1 MSILAELRKRKP
13 AQEDFQGLDTLMSD
27 ADAIKAEEL
36 LLDGQ
41 EPIGSL
47 EVSEDITKFQP
58 QQVMDRDLRSALVDA
73 FVGGAPSLLGMIGGG
88 SAAYNTMN
96 LEKGSEYLKKR
107 AQDEANQKLVQLK
120 SVDGTPYYEKAKYA
134 VGMEPYITPKV
145 SLGGLDS
152 KYYKPSQFVDT
163 KTGRVFQGMFAGGKL
178 VDISSGMPIDPT
190 GVVNYEPPKF
200 KEIENVKGDKSYVKV
215 NPIMDTKK
223 TVLGSQGLGSY
234 YDVGTKGQAENIE
247 KSQALAQ
254 KDIYEIQRSLGR
266 LDEVEQT
273 LSRTKDP
280 RVMAANIYALAR
292 DYESK
297 GILTDQDYKSIL
309 GIDMDTY
316 LNRLQ
321 YAIDNKL
328 TGQVQDYAKSF
339 VQLARS
345 AKTLKARDLETIRG
359 TIPSG
364 GPKSQ
369 ARSVPTESIAP
380 KAKPSAMNKARYLE
394 IEAEA
399 KKALKNDPEMLKK
412 FLNKK
417 KAELGL

>member
-36 LLDGQ
+36 LLEGQ
-41 EPIGSL
+41 DPIADL

-120 SVDGTPYYEKAKYA
+120 SVDGTPYLEKAKYA

-200 KEIENVKGDKSYVKV
+200 KEIENVKGDRNYFKV
-215 NPIMDTKK
+215 DPVMDTKK
-223 TVLGSQGLGSY
+223 TILGSQGLGSY

-247 KSQALAQ
+247 KSQSLAQ
-254 KDIYEIQRSLGR
+254 KDVYELEKQISD
-266 LDEVEQT
+266 LDEVEGILKQT
-273 LSRTKDP
+273 NDP
-280 RVMAANIYALAR
+280 RVISTSIYNLAR
-292 DYESK
+292 ANEPK
-297 GILTDQDYKSIL
+297 GVLSEGDFKALTGQSIE
-309 GIDMDTY
+309 TY
-316 LNRLQ
+316 LNQFDYL
-321 YAIDNKL
+321 IKNKL
-328 TGQVQDYAKSF
+328 FGEAQEYAKSY
-339 VQLARS
+339 VNLAR
-345 AKTLKARDLETIRG
+345 TIRARKQRELETIRG
-359 TIPSG
+359 IMPRGGKRTQDTAPSLE
-364 GPKSQ
+364 K
-369 ARSVPTESIAP
+369 AP
-380 KAKPSAMNKARYLE
+380 KAKPTAKNKAAFIQFE
-394 IEAEA
+394 KMA
-399 KKALKNDPEMLKK
+399 NDRIKDPGMRKK
-412 FLNKK
+412 FLEQKRM
-417 KAELGL
+417 ELGL

>member
-36 LLDGQ
+36 LLEGQ
-41 EPIGSL
+41 DPIGDL

-120 SVDGTPYYEKAKYA
+120 SVDGTPYLEKAKYA
-134 VGMEPYITPKV
+134 VGMEPYIAPKV

-247 KSQALAQ
+247 KSQSLAQ

-297 GILTDQDYKSIL
+297 GILTDKDYRSIL

-316 LNRLQ
+316 LNRIQ
-321 YAIDNKL
+321 YAIDNNL
-328 TGQVQDYAKSF
+328 TGQIQDYAKSF

-345 AKTLKARDLETIRG
+345 AKTLKTRDLETIRG
-359 TIPSG
+359 TIPTG
-364 GPKSQ
+364 GPRSQ
-369 ARSVPTESIAP
+369 VRSMPTESIAP

>member
-36 LLDGQ
+36 LLEGK

-47 EVSEDITKFQP
+47 EVSKDVSNFQP
-58 QQVMDRDLRSALVDA
+58 QEVMDRDLRSALVDA

-107 AQDEANQKLVQLK
+107 AQDEANQKLVMLK

-134 VGMEPYITPKV
+134 VGMEPYIKPERSTG
-145 SLGGLDS
+145 SELGG
-152 KYYKPSQFVDT
+152 KEYKGQFFVDT
-163 KTGRVFQGMFAGGKL
+163 NTNRIFAGKFTSAGIL
-178 VDISSGMPIDPT
+178 DFDSGQIIPSKGIQA
-190 GVVNYEPPKF
+190 YEPYKL
-200 KEIENVKGDKSYVKV
+200 KESENAKGDKSLDRY
-215 NPIMDTKK
+215 NPVTGESKNLKK
-223 TVLGSQGLGSY
+223 IKGLGSI
-234 YDVGTKGQAENIE
+234 YDVETKGQAENIE
-247 KSQALAQ
+247 KAQATAQ
-254 KDIYEIQRSLGR
+254 KDIYEIQRSIGR

-273 LSRTKDP
+273 LSTTKDP
-280 RVMAANIYALAR
+280 RVMAANIYSIAR
-292 DYESK
+292 DFETK
-297 GILTDQDYKSIL
+297 GVLSNEDYINIL
-309 GIDMDTY
+309 GIDKDTY

-321 YAIDNKL
+321 YAVDNNF
-328 TGQVQDYAKSF
+328 TGDVQGYARSF

-345 AKTLKARDLETIRG
+345 AKNLKQRDLETIRG

-364 GPKSQ
+364 GPRSQ
-369 ARSVPTESIAP
+369 VKNKPLGSISP
-380 KAKPSAMNKARYLE
+380 KAQPTAKNKAQYIQAEKIAKQRIKDPAMLKRYL
-394 IEAEA
+394 
-399 KKALKNDPEMLKK
+399 DQ
-412 FLNKK
+412 K

>member
-1 MSILAELRKRKP
+1 MSILAELRRRKP

-36 LLDGQ
+36 LLEGK
-41 EPIGSL
+41 EPIGDL

-120 SVDGTPYYEKAKYA
+120 SVDGTPYLEKAKYA

-200 KEIENVKGDKSYVKV
+200 KEIENVKGDKSYFKV
-215 NPIMDTKK
+215 DPVMDTKK

-328 TGQVQDYAKSF
+328 TGQIEDYAKSF

-345 AKTLKARDLETIRG
+345 AKSLKQRDLETIRG

-369 ARSVPTESIAP
+369 VKNIPLASVSPKPKPT
-380 KAKPSAMNKARYLE
+380 AKNKAAFIQFE
-394 IEAEA
+394 KMA
-399 KKALKNDPEMLKK
+399 NDRIKDPGMRKK
-412 FLNKK
+412 FLEQKRM
-417 KAELGL
+417 ELGL

>member
-1 MSILAELRKRKP
+1 MSILAELRRRKP

-36 LLDGQ
+36 LLEGQ
-41 EPIGSL
+41 EPIGNL
-47 EVSEDITKFQP
+47 EVSKDITKFQP
-58 QQVMDRDLRSALVDA
+58 QDEVMDRDLRSALIDA

-120 SVDGTPYYEKAKYA
+120 SADGTPYLEKEKYA
-134 VGMEPYITPKV
+134 VGKEPYIAQKL
-145 SLGGLDS
+145 SAGGLES

-178 VDISSGMPIDPT
+178 VDISTGMPIDPT
-190 GVVNYEPPKF
+190 GVVDYEPPKF
-200 KEIENVKGDKSYVKV
+200 KEIEYPDGDKDYYRI
-215 NPIMDTKK
+215 NPVTLKK
-223 TVLGSQGLGSY
+223 ELVLGSQGLGSV
-234 YDVGTKGQAENIE
+234 YDVPTKGQAENIE
-247 KSQALAQ
+247 KAQALAQ

-328 TGQVQDYAKSF
+328 TGQIQDYAKSF

-345 AKTLKARDLETIRG
+345 AKSLKQRDLETIRG

-369 ARSVPTESIAP
+369 VKNIPLASVSPKPKPT
-380 KAKPSAMNKARYLE
+380 AKNKAAFIQFEKMANER
-394 IEAEA
+394 I
-399 KKALKNDPEMLKK
+399 KDPSMRKK
-412 FLNKK
+412 FLEQKK
-417 KAELGL
+417 MELGL